1 MDLLQLLILLVI
13 AGICGALAELI
24 LGRRL
29 GSGSLIITVIL
40 GVIGAYFGSWLSS
53 SLRLPGY
60 AVEVGTMRMD
70 LVWSLAGT
78 LLVLALLSIVREGR
92 FGLPTGRLRR

>member
-40 GVIGAYFGSWLSS
+40 GVIGAYFGSWLSF
-53 SLRLPGY
+53 SLGLPGY
-60 AVEVGTMRMD
+60 AIEVGTMRMD
-70 LVWSLAGT
+70 LAWSLAGT
-78 LLVLALLSIVREGR
+78 LLVLALLSVVREGR
-92 FGLPTGRLRR
+92 FGLPGGRLRR

>member
-29 GSGSLIITVIL
+29 GSGSLIVTLIL

-53 SLRLPGY
+53 WLGLPGY
-60 AVEVGTMRMD
+60 ALEVGTMRMD
-70 LVWSLAGT
+70 LIWSLLGT
-78 LLVLALLSIVREGR
+78 LLVLALLSLVREGR
-92 FGLPTGRLRR
+92 LSLPPARLRR